1 MLPFCLPHGKSC
13 YLLAGNFSSLICCVQ
28 ISPSF
33 QVYEW
38 KRGPFKVET
47 SPSNILFSF
56 IFYLSSSHQIALNK
70 LRGNFFN
77 IILYKISAFHDLVSL
92 LGTRVVGSGKVFL
105 VFIAALVSCDT
116 MLHSLI
122 LLNFQ
127 GFAESFC
134 IKSFLSLFLQ
144 NLCSATHFSLNPS

>member
-1 MLPFCLPHGKSC
+1 MLPCCLPHGKSC

-70 LRGNFFN
+70 LRGKYFN

-105 VFIAALVSCDT
+105 AVILTGFITAFVTLADSIEFPRICWVF
-116 MLHSLI
+116 LHEVI
-122 LLNFQ
+122 FKPLL
-127 GFAESFC
+127 A
-134 IKSFLSLFLQ
+134 KSV
-144 NLCSATHFSLNPS
+144 FSYAF